1 MSNTDEEQTLA
12 NLKNY
17 LILAIKKIDDIRKSL
32 NSHNNAY
39 GEMIEI
45 MRLNVTLTYIRSIRQ
60 QIREICNEIRSKH
73 FHATFES
80 SHSLKQAVGLLY
92 SNKEEAIEK
101 YGKIEYWN
109 VSAVNTDMN
118 YLFSNKNLRNV
129 DLSMWDVSN
138 VKSMIG
144 TFENTICGGGIRF
157 WDVSGVE
164 YMADMFK
171 NASLR
176 DENLNLWNVT
186 NVETMACMF
195 MGAKLGY
202 SDISGWDVSN
212 VKNMNLMFADASY
225 FEQCIDFKIS
235 PNTSIENMKRRYV

>member
-12 NLKNY
+12 NLKND
-17 LILAIKKIDDIRKSL
+17 LIHAIKKIDDIRKSL

-39 GEMIEI
+39 GNIIEI
-45 MRLNVTLTYIRSIRQ
+45 MRLNIALTYLCSIRQ

-80 SHSLKQAVGLLY
+80 SHSLKQAVELFF
-92 SNKEEAIEK
+92 SNEEEAIKIYGEIK
-101 YGKIEYWN
+101 YWD
-109 VSAVNTDMN
+109 VSAVDTDMN
-118 YLFSNKNLRNV
+118 YLFSNKNLQNI

-138 VKSMIG
+138 VESMIG
-144 TFENTICGGGIRF
+144 MFENAICGGGIRF
-157 WDVSGVE
+157 WDVSGAKN
-164 YMADMFK
+164 MADMFK
-171 NASLR
+171 NASLC

-186 NVETMACMF
+186 NVESMACMF
-195 MGAKLGY
+195 MSAKLGC
-202 SDISGWDVSN
+202 SNISGWDVSN

-225 FEQCIDFKIS
+225 FEQRIDFKIS